1 MYSFDKQFVFFLS
14 LPSGLIVI
22 SDFPLV
28 LKSVYSFVAR
38 IEVEFKDIA
47 RKKAPINTPIFLK
60 LKLLFFISKIKS
72 IKNNS
77 PIIII
82 K

>member
-1 MYSFDKQFVFFLS
+1 MYSFDKPFVFFLS

-47 RKKAPINTPIFLK
+47 RKKHL
-60 LKLLFFISKIKS
+60 
-72 IKNNS
+72 
-77 PIIII
+77 
-82 K
+82 